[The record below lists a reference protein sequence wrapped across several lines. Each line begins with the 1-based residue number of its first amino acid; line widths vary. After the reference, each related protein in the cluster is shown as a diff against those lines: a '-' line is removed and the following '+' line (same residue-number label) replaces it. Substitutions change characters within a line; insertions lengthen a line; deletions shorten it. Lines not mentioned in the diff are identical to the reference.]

1 MKSAVSVLHE
11 FMAQLRQSP
20 KFECISE
27 FGKQHKPVFRY
38 RCKAIDEVVTG
49 TARTKK
55 HAKQLVA
62 HLMLQQLAQKGY
74 SVPGE
79 YATTAYMK
87 EMMRKAGLPER
98 SYVRLNAELCK
109 DYNLNQVE
117 YEVAP
122 DTGTRDHP
130 RFTVTARIG
139 MVERVGMAP
148 TKKQAY
154 QLAAE
159 QIYKHLRT
167 KLGVTAEHFNEEE
180 ALFRAYEKGLE
191 RHAAIQESLHIQ
203 RQMQKE
209 QEKAA
214 AKAAA
219 KKKPVEQVDMSRSQ
233 PMMRS
238 ESPMQ
243 SASDVVAETI
253 RLELNQMDAPPP
265 EYQNETL
272 PEPNVAGYAAAN
284 AAVMFIERTME
295 RLGF

>member
-1 MKSAVSVLHE
+1 MKSSVSVLHE
-11 FMAQLRQSP
+11 FMAQLRQTP

-38 RCKAIDEVVTG
+38 RCTAINEVVTG
-49 TARTKK
+49 TGRTKK
-55 HAKQLVA
+55 EAKQLVA
-62 HLMLQQLAQKGY
+62 RLMLQQLAQKGY
-74 SVPGE
+74 LVPGE
-79 YATTAYMK
+79 YATPAYMR
-87 EMMRKAGLPER
+87 EMMKKAGLPER
-98 SYVRLNAELCK
+98 SYVRLNTELCK
-109 DYNLNQVE
+109 DYNLNAVE
-117 YEVAP
+117 YEVSP

-139 MVERVGMAP
+139 LVERVGVAS

-167 KLGVTAEHFNEEE
+167 KLGVTAAHFNEED

-191 RHAAIQESLHIQ
+191 RNAALQEALHNARLIQI
-203 RQMQKE
+203 
-209 QEKAA
+209 EKARAA
-214 AKAAA
+214 AKTAA
-219 KKKPVEQVDMSRSQ
+219 KKKPVVVNE
-233 PMMRS
+233 PMMRP
-238 ESPMQ
+238 ESPPQ

-265 EYQNETL
+265 EYMNETL

-295 RLGF
+295 RLGL